1 MGYLPEYVFKNASGK
16 EFRFELRQ
24 WSRLLTVAMFFGW
37 KPWGTYLQDFTIRVP
52 DGLDISDEEYIRKTH
67 ESWDGRYTDKEG
79 QLVTEGDAFNLAYVL
94 MRAMKFL
101 PNEGISDPVHP
112 LDSFEYENEQL
123 SAIYCWSGKRDK
135 VILKDFIHFCMGGE
149 FNIH

>member
-1 MGYLPEYVFKNASGK
+1 
-16 EFRFELRQ
+16 
-24 WSRLLTVAMFFGW
+24 
-37 KPWGTYLQDFTIRVP
+37 
-52 DGLDISDEEYIRKTH
+52 
-67 ESWDGRYTDKEG
+67 
-79 QLVTEGDAFNLAYVL
+79 

-149 FNIH
+149 FNIR